1 MRGLISVFRCA
12 AACALVCASCGTQG
26 PASGGPGLQFVVV
39 DVGEGLSQIA
49 TSGGEAVVFDMGDT
63 GASKQWME
71 AYGRLGAPHIRTI
84 VISHSH
90 VDHMGGLRALP
101 DSLRFS
107 GDIAA
112 SMFEDTALI
121 RSACGS
127 WASRVRF
134 RTIARG
140 DTVALPGGSAALCLW
155 PPRNQPLQPPLL
167 DDDKNT
173 YSLCFLARYQSSS
186 VLITS
191 DIDTTAE
198 QELAARY
205 GFGLMAD
212 ILVVPHHGSGGSVS
226 PVFYGYVAPS
236 IGIISCA
243 AQNAYGHPAATVLSM
258 LFQMHVALHQT
269 ALEGTIT
276 AFTNGYYWT
285 AAGENSY

>member
-1 MRGLISVFRCA
+1 
-12 AACALVCASCGTQG
+12 
-26 PASGGPGLQFVVV
+26 
-39 DVGEGLSQIA
+39 
-49 TSGGEAVVFDMGDT
+49 
-63 GASKQWME
+63 
-71 AYGRLGAPHIRTI
+71 
-84 VISHSH
+84 
-90 VDHMGGLRALP
+90 MGGLRALP